1 MFQQQTRGCTYH
13 RWNTWENQVQK
24 RISERFICAMGQMY
38 TSSVIISNKPYI
50 TMRWKQAIVSCSGV
64 FFALNER
71 NGTFY
76 HCSGSGCHRVS
87 CHTLAWLTKKC
98 NTGMTKSKDHSR
110 YYPLPTKTVGCLK
123 AFLTLS
129 SLCNIPVWFIFFFLK
144 GRLGKRLLNLPV
156 TFLRIRRGYIKADFE
171 VLAKL
176 FYSIVRTTYYYP
188 PFIYFHLFLLWCYS
202 FPNQLFTE
210 ILDLLHHYSIV
221 IRRHFDISCYKMLL

>member
-1 MFQQQTRGCTYH
+1 
-13 RWNTWENQVQK
+13 
-24 RISERFICAMGQMY
+24 MGQMY

-176 FYSIVRTTYYYP
+176 FYSMCVLPITIHHSFI
-188 PFIYFHLFLLWCYS
+188 FIYSSCDVIHSLINSSQKYWICFTIILLLLGDILTFH
-202 FPNQLFTE
+202 
-210 ILDLLHHYSIV
+210 V
-221 IRRHFDISCYKMLL
+221 IRCCYNSVKLLQV